1 MNEALKWKLA
11 FAFLLVFIAG
21 VTTGCLFGALHLKK
35 RHIIGPPHSGDVAG
49 RMREHLRK
57 ALDLSAEQEATIRPI
72 VDATSAK
79 LEAIRIESAGR
90 VRAVMEESK
99 REIAPQLNPEQQK
112 KLEKLEA
119 HHRKI
124 MIHHGFHHHKHK
136 DKEKPPPPPP

>member
-1 MNEALKWKLA
+1 MNSALKWKLA

-49 RMREHLRK
+49 RMREHFRK
-57 ALDLSAEQEATIRPI
+57 ALDLTPEQESKILPI
-72 VDATSAK
+72 VEATATQ
-79 LEAIRIESAGR
+79 LEAIRLETAER
-90 VRAVMEESK
+90 VRAVMAESK
-99 REIAPQLNPEQQK
+99 REIAPQLSPQQQE

-124 MIHHGFHHHKHK
+124 MIHHGFHHHKRT
-136 DKEKPPPPPP
+136 EKPPP

>member
-1 MNEALKWKLA
+1 MNGALKWKLA

-49 RMREHLRK
+49 KMREHFRN
-57 ALDLSAEQEATIRPI
+57 ALDLSSDQEAKIMPI
-72 VDATSAK
+72 IDATSAR
-79 LEAIRIESAGR
+79 LEAIRLETAER
-90 VRAVMEESK
+90 VRGVMAESK
-99 REIAPQLNPEQQK
+99 REIAPQLSPEQRE

-136 DKEKPPPPPP
+136 DKHKENPPP